1 MKKTLLLFVSL
12 LFLVVPSILSGEDFY
27 NEQLNHGIR
36 NSEPYAY
43 MLIQQA
49 ELNKEQAKD
58 ILEEALKYSPDL
70 PATYFAL
77 SKTSLEFSTEGVFK
91 TIDYLL
97 KGIGAYKQNF
107 WWSFSIVY
115 SLFTSAV
122 GSLICSV
129 IIIILIRLPV
139 DIPLLSHD
147 LKEDRTRIFSLL
159 ALVPA
164 FISPL
169 FFLGGVL
176 VIIGMYMTKWNKLSV
191 YVYFLFLLI
200 SPLLF
205 DTAVM
210 FLNALSSGTL
220 KAIVQVNESK
230 GNRYALSVLKGSDG
244 YVEQFSY
251 ALALKREGGYHE
263 AMNIYNKLVSERPTP
278 EAYNNLANCYVAL
291 GDIETAKE
299 LYKRSIAIRKI
310 PSNLYNLSVL
320 SRETL
325 DYDKGDEY
333 FLSAQRLD
341 REAVSEFRR
350 IFSKNPNRFV
360 IDESLTHSE
369 FWKYAERTLSR
380 YTINFSLLPHIFI
393 SIGALVM
400 MVFFYILNRRFK
412 HVAYKCKRCGSI
424 LCNKC
429 EKRVLWGRMCL
440 RCYLSLVKLDEL
452 DAKERITRLL
462 SVYKY
467 QKTRRDIIKFISLI
481 LPGSGQVYAG
491 SILNG
496 LLFLWLFLFFLF
508 IPITN
513 TLFVPGTSYF
523 SHSWLSVIALIL
535 MGVVYTACNI
545 IIRRR
550 LAKGWL

>member
-1 MKKTLLLFVSL
+1 MKKTVLLFV
-12 LFLVVPSILSGEDFY
+12 LFLLLSPLISSGEDFY
-27 NEQLNHGIR
+27 NEQLDHGIR

-49 ELNKEQAKD
+49 QGHKEQAKD
-58 ILEEALKYSPDL
+58 ILKKALQYSPDL

-77 SKTSLEFSTEGVFK
+77 SKASLSFSTEGIFK

-107 WWSFSIVY
+107 WWSFTMVC

-122 GSLICSV
+122 GALICSV
-129 IIIILIRLPV
+129 LIIILIRLPI

-147 LKEDRTRIFSLL
+147 LKEDSTRIVSLL
-159 ALVPA
+159 ALGAA
-164 FISPL
+164 FINPL
-169 FFLGGVL
+169 FFLGGIL
-176 VIIGMYMTKWNKLSV
+176 IIIGMYMTKWNKISV
-191 YVYFLFLLI
+191 YIYFLFLLI
-200 SPLLF
+200 SPMLF
-205 DTAVM
+205 NTAVM
-210 FLNALSSGTL
+210 FLDALSSGTL

-230 GNRYALSVLKGSDG
+230 GNRYALSVLKGRNG
-244 YVEQFSY
+244 YIEQFSY

-263 AMNIYNKLVSERPTP
+263 AMDIYSRLVSERPTP

-291 GDIETAKE
+291 GDLETAKE
-299 LYKRSIAIRKI
+299 LYKRSIEIRKF

-325 DYDKGDEY
+325 DYETGDEY
-333 FLSAQRLD
+333 FLSAQKLD
-341 REAVSEFRR
+341 LEAVSDFRE

-360 IDESLTHSE
+360 IDESLNHSA
-369 FWKYAERTLSR
+369 FWKYAKRAPGEYTLK
-380 YTINFSLLPHIFI
+380 FSMLPHIFI

-400 MVFFYILNRRFK
+400 MAFFYLLNRHFK
-412 HVAYKCKRCGSI
+412 HAAYKCKRCGSI
-424 LCNKC
+424 LCNRC

-440 RCYLSLVKLDEL
+440 RCYLSLIKLDEL
-452 DAKERITRLL
+452 AAKERIARLL
-462 SVYKY
+462 TVYKY
-467 QKTRRDIIKFISLI
+467 QKTRRDIIRLISLI

-491 SILNG
+491 NILNG
-496 LLFLWLFLFFLF
+496 LLFLWPFLFFLF
-508 IPITN
+508 LPVTN
-513 TLFVPGTSYF
+513 TIFVPETSYF
-523 SHSWLSVIALIL
+523 SHAWLSGIALIL
-535 MGVVYTACNI
+535 MGVVYVACNI